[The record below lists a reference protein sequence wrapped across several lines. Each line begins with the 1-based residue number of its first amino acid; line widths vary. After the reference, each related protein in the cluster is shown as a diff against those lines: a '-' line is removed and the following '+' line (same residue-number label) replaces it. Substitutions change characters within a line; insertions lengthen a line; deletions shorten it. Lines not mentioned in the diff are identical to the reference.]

1 MARSSA
7 SSPLPLSEKRMR
19 AARKSGRK
27 SQRAR
32 LVDRSGHAQL
42 SDAVLAEVVDHLVEL
57 AQIDGRVRVG
67 QRFKAGIGEAVEGA
81 DHNAITRRLGVFR
94 HEARELS
101 ASCNNADGFAHNP
114 CPVP

>member
-1 MARSSA
+1 
-7 SSPLPLSEKRMR
+7 MR
-19 AARKSGRK
+19 
-27 SQRAR
+27 
-32 LVDRSGHAQL
+32 
-42 SDAVLAEVVDHLVEL
+42 LVEL

>member
-27 SQRAR
+27 
-32 LVDRSGHAQL
+32 L